1 MGNTTTTSKLSMLR
15 LLGKFPSTE
24 KLEKKEQELRDEYK
38 RMQAFRESEKLQ
50 RFLELSEFIESPEFE
65 KRKKEIN
72 AQQYTGSEPEIKEK
86 RFRELDRSKAIK
98 NYYALKDSDKLN
110 HYLKFKD
117 DPKLTKYTEL
127 EAFFTSP
134 EFEAFKKSFEDDL
147 KQKKQE
153 YKDKLSTFK
162 KLQNKYKWFYKFA
175 ESEDLSFYNQF
186 SNTEELQAFKDL
198 EEKAASIDLSK
209 VKAEIN
215 DEKKALKQQI
225 TDLKKQQKELQKAS
239 KEEGFNRQDELN
251 SINQKLSTGSL
262 NNELKQLNFKD
273 TEEYGILV
281 RFKEKQKDSQ
291 LKRFF
296 KIEKS
301 KKLKDFLDLQGS
313 DEISEYEA
321 IKTEIESDEFKELE
335 TYAKEMKFEK
345 TDEYQN
351 LQEYKKLKKD
361 PDIKAFYVFQKSPKL
376 ALYNETKDSEQLEEH
391 EELKGY
397 INTDEFKKEKEY
409 LKVKDKFKLSD
420 EYKDY
425 QEYKTLKKDED
436 IQWYFK
442 IKDSDKFDG
451 IKKWQETFVEDFD
464 ADSVDTNKW
473 LPIYYYGE
481 TLLNDSYVVEG
492 SKHFYTKG
500 DNLSVN
506 NSVLSIHTKEEKAKG
521 RVWNP
526 MFGFREEEFNYTSG
540 IINTGMS
547 FRQKYGL
554 FKAKIKASS
563 QYPVY
568 HMFYLLAEKI
578 SPEVDIFKTGEKKN
592 SYSTTNFFGN
602 PLKPKSLDFSRRII
616 TSHDYSKDFYIYALE
631 WTPDKLVWKVNDVVV
646 FEQTENIP
654 QEPMYIM
661 LSSGIA
667 DTSKKNPP
675 VSAKMDVDWIKVYQ
689 EAETKE

>member
-24 KLEKKEQELRDEYK
+24 KLEKKDQELRDEYK
-38 RMQAFRESEKLQ
+38 RLLAFQESEKLQ

-65 KRKKEIN
+65 KRKNEIN
-72 AQQYTGSEPEIKEK
+72 AQQYAGSDPEIKEK

-98 NYYALKDSDKLN
+98 NYYTLKDSDKLN
-110 HYLKFKD
+110 HYLRFQD
-117 DPKLTKYTEL
+117 DPKLAKYTEL

-134 EFEAFKKSFEDDL
+134 EFEAFKKSFENDL
-147 KQKKQE
+147 NQKKQE
-153 YKDKLSTFK
+153 YKDKLGTFK
-162 KLQNKYKWFYKFA
+162 KLQKKYTWFYKFA

-186 SNTEELQAFKDL
+186 SGSEELQAYRDL

-209 VKAEIN
+209 VKAKIN
-215 DEKKALKQQI
+215 EQKKALKQQI
-225 TDLKKQQKELQKAS
+225 ADLKKQQKELQRAS
-239 KEEGFNRQDELN
+239 KEEGFDRQDELD
-251 SINQKLSTGSL
+251 SINQKLSEGSL
-262 NNELKQLNFKD
+262 DNELKQLNLKD
-273 TEEYGILV
+273 TEEYGILEG
-281 RFKEKQKDSQ
+281 FKEKQKDSK

-313 DEISEYEA
+313 DKIAEYEA
-321 IKTEIESDEFKELE
+321 LKAEIESDKFKELE

-345 TDEYQN
+345 TEEYQN
-351 LQEYKKLKKD
+351 LQEYKRLKKD
-361 PDIKAFYVFQKSPKL
+361 PDIKAFYAFQKSPKL
-376 ALYNETKDSEQLEEH
+376 ALYNETKDSEQLKEH

-397 INTDEFKKEKEY
+397 INSDEFKKEKEY

-425 QEYKTLKKDED
+425 QEYKALKKDED

-442 IKDSDKFDG
+442 TKDSDKFDE
-451 IKKWQETFVEDFD
+451 INKWQETFVEDFD
-464 ADSVDTNKW
+464 TDTVDTNKW

-506 NSVLSIHTKEEKAKG
+506 NSVLSIHTKDEKTKG

-526 MFGFREEEFNYTSG
+526 MLGFREEEFNYTSG

-554 FKAKIKASS
+554 FKAKIKASN

-592 SYSTTNFFGN
+592 SYAATNFFGN
-602 PLKPKSLDFSRRII
+602 PLKPKSLDFSRGII
-616 TSHDYSKDFYIYALE
+616 KNHDYSKDFYIYALE
-631 WTPDKLVWKVNDVVV
+631 WTPDKLIWKVNDVVV

-654 QEPMYIM
+654 QEPMYII

-667 DTSKKNPP
+667 DSKKQSSS
-675 VSAKMDVDWIKVYQ
+675 VSAKMDIDWIKVYQ
-689 EAETKE
+689 EAESKE